1 MRMTMPS
8 VSEIA
13 QASSFL
19 TLIGNGKR
27 MLILD
32 IVSRNETSVGKLA
45 LMVGLRQSAL
55 SQHLTILKNAHLV
68 QTRRDAQT
76 IYYRSESAS
85 VASILTVIHEIFNI
99 DVPASQDV
107 DGVDESVVVELLR
120 Q

>member
-1 MRMTMPS
+1 MRLTMPS
-8 VSEIA
+8 ATEIA

-32 IVSRNETSVGKLA
+32 IVSRNETSVGRLA
-45 LMVGLRQSAL
+45 QMVGMGQSAL
-55 SQHLTILKNAHLV
+55 SQHLTILRNAHLV

-85 VASILTVIHEIFNI
+85 FASILAVLHEIFDI
-99 DVPASQDV
+99 EVPASQDV
-107 DGVDESVVVELLR
+107 QDVEEPLVAELLR

>member
-8 VSEIA
+8 ASEIA

-76 IYYRSESAS
+76 IYHRSESAS

-99 DVPASQDV
+99 DVPASQGV

>member
-8 VSEIA
+8 ASEIA

-45 LMVGLRQSAL
+45 VMVGMGQSAL

-85 VASILTVIHEIFNI
+85 VASLLAVLYEIFDI
-99 DVPASQDV
+99 DVPASRDV
-107 DGVDESVVVELLR
+107 EGADGPVVVELLI

>member
-1 MRMTMPS
+1 MRLTMPS
-8 VSEIA
+8 ATEIA

-19 TLIGNGKR
+19 TLMGNGKR
-27 MLILD
+27 ILILD

-45 LMVGLRQSAL
+45 FMVGMGQSAL

-85 VASILTVIHEIFNI
+85 VASILAVLYEILDI
-99 DVPASQDV
+99 EVPAYRGV
-107 DGVDESVVVELLR
+107 EGVDEPMVVELLR